1 MSIILIAC
9 PFLVVLMALWASSAM
24 AEVGDMMYWT
34 SERGIARWNMH
45 SGSQEW
51 IVEADL
57 RRPGG
62 IAIDEAEGKIYWTH
76 FDWGYPGQKS
86 TTYRSNLDGSDLEA
100 WNYNGGNG
108 LVNIDIDPQ
117 DRKIYSTGYA
127 PGSDTH
133 GFIVGGSALDAPDDW
148 SRSFRSQANGLGLYG
163 PYEVVMDP
171 IRRKLYFIDVEGLK
185 SLDILPDSEGAAEMV
200 YLLEEMTGYRDN
212 GSPQGVFDLEMD
224 YMHGVIYWSATG
236 GIGRS
241 RLADGKEGIS
251 LFMEVPAQQIAID
264 SEKEEIYWAKD
275 GEIFRTTLEGL
286 PSDLVVDV
294 PGFRDEM
301 AGEGVSGLPWE
312 ATSNIVDMAVY
323 EGRIFWSDLAG
334 TLRSCDRDGKDL
346 QTLFAPTVRSP
357 SGIFADSKR
366 GRILWGDRL
375 SGSVFEAGLDGSD
388 LRVIASESLDVSDV
402 LATDGRLYW
411 SDNATGEIWSSNLD
425 GSDAE
430 PVIQL
435 GESFPVVSL
444 WPPMSIAY
452 DSVRERVCW
461 QAMNIYC
468 ASQDGSDI
476 ELLVDGLDRPLYDI
490 AVDGQQELI
499 YWADEKG
506 LWRIDSD
513 GGERESLYR
522 DPPGF
527 LVWDRTPIA
536 LARDRVYWMTWQSSP
551 LGPLQAADWVSLH
564 RLDRDEID
572 AHSVYIEHFLY
583 GRNNER
589 PESIALYLPART
601 AVHHLSEPSVSALHS
616 NYPNPFNGETRIPYT
631 VSRDGQVTLTIY
643 NALGQPVASLA
654 NGMHSRGAYEAVW
667 DTEGHESLASGVY
680 LARLVAGD
688 VVKIRKLTLLR

>member
-1 MSIILIAC
+1 MSIFLTAC
-9 PFLVVLMALWASSAM
+9 RFQFVLLVLWSCPAM

-45 SGSQEW
+45 SGSREW

-62 IAIDEAEGKIYWTH
+62 IAVDEAERKIYWTH
-76 FDWGYPGQKS
+76 FDWVYPGKS

-100 WNYNGGNG
+100 WQYNGGND

-117 DRKIYSTGYA
+117 DRRIYSTA
-127 PGSDTH
+127 HVSGSDTFY
-133 GFIVGGSALDAPDDW
+133 FIVGGSALDDPDDR

-163 PYEVVMDP
+163 PYEVVVDP
-171 IRRKLYFIDVEGLK
+171 IRRNLYFMDVEGLK
-185 SLDILPDSEGAAEMV
+185 SLDIRDTEGTAEIV
-200 YLLEEMTGYRDN
+200 YPLEEMKGYRDD

-224 YMHGVIYWSATG
+224 YLHGVIYWSAPG

-251 LFMEVPAQQIAID
+251 LFMEVPARQIAVD
-264 SEKEEIYWAKD
+264 SEKEEIYWARN
-275 GEIFRTTLEGL
+275 GEIYRTTLEGH
-286 PSDLVVDV
+286 PSDLVIDV
-294 PGFRDEM
+294 TGFRDEM
-301 AGEGVSGLPWE
+301 AGEEVSWPWQP
-312 ATSNIVDMAVY
+312 TSNIVDMAVH

-346 QTLFAPTVRSP
+346 QTLFAPIVRSP
-357 SGIFADSKR
+357 SGIFADSRR

-402 LATDGRLYW
+402 LATEGRLYW

-425 GSDAE
+425 GSEAE

-435 GESFPVVSL
+435 GESFPVASL

-461 QAMNIYC
+461 QAKSIYC
-468 ASQDGSDI
+468 ARRDGSEI
-476 ELLVDGLDRPLYDI
+476 KLLVDGLDRPLYDI
-490 AVDGQQELI
+490 AVDGQQDLI
-499 YWADEKG
+499 YWADEEG
-506 LWRIDSD
+506 LWRMDSD
-513 GGERESLYR
+513 GDERESLYR
-522 DPPGF
+522 EPHGF

-536 LARDRVYWMTWQSSP
+536 LARGRVYWMTWQSHGLVP
-551 LGPLQAADWVSLH
+551 EDWVSLH
-564 RLDRDEID
+564 RLDKDEID
-572 AHSVYIEHFLY
+572 AHSAYFEHFLY

-589 PESIALYLPART
+589 PGSIAFYLPAGT
-601 AVHHLSEPSVSALHS
+601 AVHHLSEPSESALHR

-631 VSRDGQVTLTIY
+631 VSRDGPVSLTIY

-667 DTEGHESLASGVY
+667 ETEGHESLASGIY

-688 VVKIRKLTLLR
+688 VVKVRKLTLLR